1 MQVRQLRS
9 FFLTWLRKNL
19 AHQTMQMTREDA
31 RSHVLE
37 EPVGDGILEKELCEF
52 VQAEDPGSYDDKIK
66 LPKTEADVFLGGG
79 GARGDQGHEGRI
91 WKIFRTDSEQGFLR
105 DEQFLFLY
113 NHSQWVAAWAPPS
126 MALMQQGHG
135 CTRGFSQLR

>member
-1 MQVRQLRS
+1 
-9 FFLTWLRKNL
+9 
-19 AHQTMQMTREDA
+19 MQMTREDA

-79 GARGDQGHEGRI
+79 GPVVIKAMREEFGKYSERI
-91 WKIFRTDSEQGFLR
+91 LSKDFCEMNNFSSCTTTASGSLHGLHLPWPLCSKAMAA
-105 DEQFLFLY
+105 
-113 NHSQWVAAWAPPS
+113 HVAF
-126 MALMQQGHG
+126 HN
-135 CTRGFSQLR
+135 